1 MEQTDTTA
9 SERKERT
16 SELVRPVQ
24 GRMLAGVAQGLADNF
39 GISEW
44 VPRVFFVVTAFMGGL
59 GIALYAAGWVFIR
72 SEDESESVADRFFTD
87 ASNAWAWIGI
97 GLIFLAGVMVLDN
110 FTFLSGEVVWA
121 GALLAVGLLLY
132 LGYIPVGK
140 SREENEPSEPVAAVQ
155 PMAST
160 DTLEGRAVEVTD
172 SGQSSAGGSSPP
184 PPTPGPTPPDL
195 PPVKPR
201 ERSVLGRL
209 TIGVMVLGL
218 GALAALDNIE
228 SLPIEANP
236 RHYMALAVTILGV
249 GLLVGSIVG
258 RARWLI
264 IVGLI
269 MVPTL
274 IFSPV
279 FEFDWN
285 TAEFDIFVEPV
296 TFDELAASYE
306 IEAGSIVI
314 DLTELD
320 WEGETVELMV
330 SADVGNIEVRVP
342 DDVALSGDARAN
354 IGRVGGPDGTAFGFR
369 EPSLAFGRPG
379 EAGHLVLDLELSVG
393 NIEVVN
399 R

>member
-1 MEQTDTTA
+1 
-9 SERKERT
+9 
-16 SELVRPVQ
+16 
-24 GRMLAGVAQGLADNF
+24 
-39 GISEW
+39 
-44 VPRVFFVVTAFMGGL
+44 
-59 GIALYAAGWVFIR
+59 
-72 SEDESESVADRFFTD
+72 
-87 ASNAWAWIGI
+87 
-97 GLIFLAGVMVLDN
+97 
-110 FTFLSGEVVWA
+110 
-121 GALLAVGLLLY
+121 
-132 LGYIPVGK
+132 
-140 SREENEPSEPVAAVQ
+140 
-155 PMAST
+155 
-160 DTLEGRAVEVTD
+160 
-172 SGQSSAGGSSPP
+172 
-184 PPTPGPTPPDL
+184 
-195 PPVKPR
+195 
-201 ERSVLGRL
+201 
-209 TIGVMVLGL
+209 MVLGL

-330 SADVGNIEVRVP
+330 SAGVGNIEVRVP
-342 DDVALSGDARAN
+342 EDVALSGDARAN